1 MRIERIEAWPLELKL
16 ATPYTI
22 AGASFDRTTNVLLR
36 LVTDGPLVGLG
47 CAAPDPAVTGETPS
61 AALDFIQTA
70 AGDALRR
77 RDPLRPVRLLERLR
91 PRRKSHPAALA
102 AVDMALLDLL
112 AKRAG
117 LPAYRLLGAYRDRFA
132 TSITIG
138 ICDPDEAVRAA
149 RRHARRGFTAIKLK
163 GGRDVAADIERVLR
177 VRRAVGPRLGLR
189 FDANQGYDAEQ
200 TLAFVA
206 ATRAARLE
214 LLEQPTPSSQPELL
228 GRLTRQLPLPVMAD
242 ESLCGLGDAYR
253 LARRERV
260 DMINIKLMKVGGIAE
275 AMQIDAVARA
285 AELESMVGCM
295 DECALAIA
303 AGLAF
308 ALARPNVIYADLD
321 GHLDLIGDPSA
332 AAVRLERG
340 RLRPRPAPGLGLA
353 DIF

>member
-1 MRIERIEAWPLELKL
+1 MRIERIEAWALELKL

-22 AGASFDRTTNVLLR
+22 AGATFDRTTNVLLR

-70 AGDALRR
+70 AGDTLRR

-91 PRRKSHPAALA
+91 PRRKTHPAALA
-102 AVDMALLDLL
+102 AVDMA
-112 AKRAG
+112 
-117 LPAYRLLGAYRDRFA
+117 
-132 TSITIG
+132 
-138 ICDPDEAVRAA
+138 
-149 RRHARRGFTAIKLK
+149 
-163 GGRDVAADIERVLR
+163 
-177 VRRAVGPRLGLR
+177 
-189 FDANQGYDAEQ
+189 
-200 TLAFVA
+200 
-206 ATRAARLE
+206 
-214 LLEQPTPSSQPELL
+214 LL

-253 LARRERV
+253 LARHERV

-332 AAVRLERG
+332 AAVRLKRG
-340 RLRPRPAPGLGLA
+340 RLRPRPAPGLGLV